1 MREKLGDSLWGLAF
15 IAVGI
20 GLIGNIFH
28 LWDFRLFFHGWWT
41 LFIIIPSIISMV
53 KNGVKTR
60 NLIGLIIGILLFID
74 ANGFLLGYFIR
85 KLIFPGILIL
95 IGLSIIF
102 KNNSKIDIKEN
113 NVGKDGYLSLS
124 SVCSNHEVRPSNEV
138 IRGGAIS
145 AVFGNIQLDLR
156 SSIIEENI
164 KINVTSIMGK
174 VDIFVPSNVN
184 VKVSSTPIF
193 GFGSISNRTLQN
205 NLDSCPVIYINA
217 TCIFGGVDI
226 K

>member
-1 MREKLGDSLWGLAF
+1 MREKLGDSLWGVAF
-15 IAVGI
+15 IVIGI

-53 KNGVKTR
+53 KNGVKTG

-74 ANGFLLGYFIR
+74 ANGFLVGYFIK
-85 KLIFPGILIL
+85 KLILPSILIL

-102 KNNSKIDIKEN
+102 KNNSKINTQTSNI
-113 NVGKDGYLSLS
+113 GKDGYLSVS
-124 SVCSNHEVRPSNEV
+124 SVFSNHEVRPVNEV
-138 IRGGAIS
+138 IRGGAAS

-156 SSIIEENI
+156 NSIIDKDI
-164 KINVTSIMGK
+164 KINVTSIMGG
-174 VDIFVPSNVN
+174 VDIFIPSNVN
-184 VKVSSTPIF
+184 VRVSSIPIF
-193 GFGSISNRTLQN
+193 GGVSNNTLQN
-205 NLDSCPVIYINA
+205 VSANCPIIHVNA
-217 TCIFGGVDI
+217 TCILGGVDI